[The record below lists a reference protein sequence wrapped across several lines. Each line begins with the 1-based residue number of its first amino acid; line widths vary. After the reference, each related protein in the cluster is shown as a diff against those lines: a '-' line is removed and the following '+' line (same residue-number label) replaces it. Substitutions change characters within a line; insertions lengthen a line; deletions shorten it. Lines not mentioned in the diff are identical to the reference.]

1 MWRICTYL
9 SYLWRICSNFSH
21 EWQIPANS
29 SHLWQLRSN
38 VKVKRICHMCEKFE
52 RICRTCE
59 EFVRLFH
66 RCEKYVLTLA
76 SVKDARIFQMWQIR
90 ANPSLLWKTRTN
102 LSHFVIRTLDMCDIF
117 IKKSICNAFISRPP
131 ISLST
136 TLCCEKKYVEE
147 TSGCS

>member
-1 MWRICTYL
+1 
-9 SYLWRICSNFSH
+9 
-21 EWQIPANS
+21 
-29 SHLWQLRSN
+29 
-38 VKVKRICHMCEKFE
+38 MCEKFE

-59 EFVRLFH
+59 EFVRLYH

-76 SVKDARIFQMWQIR
+76 SVKD
-90 ANPSLLWKTRTN
+90 
-102 LSHFVIRTLDMCDIF
+102 SHESFTFLIRTLDMCDIF

-147 TSGCS
+147 ISGCS

>member
-1 MWRICTYL
+1 
-9 SYLWRICSNFSH
+9 
-21 EWQIPANS
+21 
-29 SHLWQLRSN
+29 
-38 VKVKRICHMCEKFE
+38 MCEKFE

-66 RCEKYVLTLA
+66 RCEKYVLNLA
-76 SVKDARIFQMWQIR
+76 SVKD
-90 ANPSLLWKTRTN
+90 SDVTN
-102 LSHFVIRTLDMCDIF
+102 TCESFISVKDSHESFTFVIRTLDMCDKF

-131 ISLST
+131 NSLST